1 MFNAKYHQQMMSN
14 FYTVITVIITSNI
27 YIVITVIITCNQQT
41 SPNTEPFDVDT
52 VNKAKDKTVVFL
64 VTFIMTSSA

>member
-1 MFNAKYHQQMMSN
+1 MSN
-14 FYTVITVIITSNI
+14 FYTVITVIITSNF
-27 YIVITVIITCNQQT
+27 YTVITVIITSNFYTVIITCNQQT
-41 SPNTEPFDVDT
+41 SPNIEPFDVDT